1 MPPKKSTT
9 ASAPKKTKSTTAENG
24 NTAGNGNVGV
34 TGNGGTV
41 TATSSRSASPTTI
54 DQIRRRAY
62 EIYEA
67 SGRPQGR
74 DREHW
79 LQAEAE
85 IRGRQSR

>member
-1 MPPKKSTT
+1 MPPKKATT
-9 ASAPKKTKSTTAENG
+9 ASAPKKTKTATETGNG
-24 NTAGNGNVGV
+24 HTSVAGNGA
-34 TGNGGTV
+34 
-41 TATSSRSASPTTI
+41 TASTTSARSASPTTLE
-54 DQIRRRAY
+54 QIRRRAY

-85 IRGRQSR
+85 IRGQQSR

>member
-1 MPPKKSTT
+1 MPPKKATT
-9 ASAPKKTKSTTAENG
+9 ASAPKKTKTE
-24 NTAGNGNVGV
+24 
-34 TGNGGTV
+34 TGNGHTGATGNGA
-41 TATSSRSASPTTI
+41 TASTTSARTASPTTLE
-54 DQIRRRAY
+54 QIRRRAY

-85 IRGRQSR
+85 IRGQQSR